1 MSQPRSRSENPYS
14 SPQEPEPVIRAELAD
29 GPDTSPE
36 ACAGR
41 AAVVAIILLG
51 IIAGLYI
58 ASLAGA

>member
-1 MSQPRSRSENPYS
+1 MNPYS

-58 ASLAGA
+58 AHIASL